1 MSKKNDVWDFIKK
14 KAEEEKTM
22 VKKEIEKLYKQLENK
37 VKEDFNEKFPE
48 VAKGEWSKTYRVLN
62 SQNVEIIIDNKIK
75 IKAIDNLAF
84 ISYIPIFTCKRCK
97 GDIEGNPIFTYLGL
111 VNSKK
116 NLCRI
121 CEILNV
127 NEKFSS

>member
-37 VKEDFNEKFPE
+37 VKQDFNENFPE
-48 VAKGEWSKTYRVLN
+48 LAKGEWSKTYRVLN
-62 SQNVEIIIDNKIK
+62 IQNVEIIIDNKIK
-75 IKAIDNLAF
+75 LKVVDNLAS
-84 ISYIPIFTCKRCK
+84 ISYIPIFTCKQCK
-97 GDIEGNPIFTYLGL
+97 GEIKGNPIYSYIDL

-116 NLCRI
+116 NFCRI
-121 CEILNV
+121 CEIINV
-127 NEKFSS
+127 YKKFSS